1 MVIICNEEHGV
12 ILHNFPAVVGF
23 LGIILGYSSFLVR
36 QINLNKPVVACSSWF
51 AYMWTSSPVI
61 SPNHRGHTNQ
71 TLRGNALFELCSC
84 FLDHQ
89 QSRRCS
95 PSRRCSELWHKHLY
109 FTISTRK
116 QTVAWH
122 QISLSFSGFVFLS
135 PLSLLF
141 FLLNYFYNGEKH
153 LGGWYQETKNRAYYS
168 SVVTSQR
175 FKPVF

>member
-1 MVIICNEEHGV
+1 MCG
-12 ILHNFPAVVGF
+12 
-23 LGIILGYSSFLVR
+23 
-36 QINLNKPVVACSSWF
+36 SWF

-61 SPNHRGHTNQ
+61 SPNHRGYTNQ

-84 FLDHQ
+84 FPDHQ

-95 PSRRCSELWHKHLY
+95 RSTRSRRRSELRHKHLH
-109 FTISTRK
+109 FTISTSK
-116 QTVAWH
+116 QSVAWH
-122 QISLSFSGFVFLS
+122 QISLSFFWLS
-135 PLSLLF
+135 VSSLSVLL
-141 FLLNYFYNGEKH
+141 FLLNYFYNDKKH